1 MREALHLSLSLPNIS
16 VRWYSHGDKL
26 RSNYLPCLFLFV
38 ASTVLSCLTFVCRH
52 AQCFHSINTGFS
64 FVFRI
69 WNRTGIGDFFGAHI
83 YLSIYIYPYIYI
95 YIYIYIGSGTGVERV
110 GAISIVIIAS
120 IIKIMTPTSIVLVNI
135 AIIHHSS
142 FIVYSQ
148 PPVACHQVP
157 VTVSEF
163 TSSLCMAST
172 CGHKHKVCARKYKHM
187 WITHQC

>member
-1 MREALHLSLSLPNIS
+1 MGPGSFILCRMTINAWPMTYDLLLVKCDERCFIADRAGGDCENHDYEDCGACREIDEHDGSGWWWSIQAVEDKLVREALHLSLSLPNIS

-83 YLSIYIYPYIYI
+83 YLSIYIYIYTYIYT
-95 YIYIYIGSGTGVERV
+95 YIS
-110 GAISIVIIAS
+110 A
-120 IIKIMTPTSIVLVNI
+120 
-135 AIIHHSS
+135 
-142 FIVYSQ
+142 
-148 PPVACHQVP
+148 VP
-157 VTVSEF
+157 LALTELEPSAL
-163 TSSLCMAST
+163 S
-172 CGHKHKVCARKYKHM
+172 
-187 WITHQC
+187 